1 MTLKGH
7 FWVYSLLTALLV
19 LFCATPELSAAP
31 GKPASAKPD
40 SSTTKKSRAT
50 TTRKATVRPTS
61 AKAVPVK
68 AKQTKAAPAVSSPAF
83 TLHKLGEGA
92 PVVLIVGGIQG
103 DEPGGFSAASLLATH
118 YTVQSG
124 AVWVV
129 PNLNFASILKRSRG
143 AEGDMNRK
151 FADLDA
157 SDPDFAAVRAMQE
170 LIRTPGLQ
178 LVLNLHDG
186 SGFYRPTR
194 VSDERNPQRWG
205 QCIII
210 DKSAMEHA
218 RGDLEKRGEDVLR
231 EVNRTLI
238 TPDHT
243 LYLKNTLTHM
253 GNPEMEKSLSWFAVL
268 NNVPAFGVEASK
280 ALTTDIR
287 AYYHLQ
293 LIEAFLTQ
301 SGVTFTRQ
309 FPLTPKAVA
318 QALGSNLRISFAGGR
333 STLPLENVRFRQVGS
348 LPLPRDA
355 ATHYTVS
362 KPIMAATVEKGE
374 MSLHYGNRV
383 LSRFK
388 VEWMD
393 VDTSIDAMSVAVDG
407 KVREVRFG
415 ESVEVKSD
423 FVVKGKKGFRV
434 NAIGA
439 TKGSDESEISFRRSD
454 FQPRF
459 SLDPSGYV
467 YRVEVYKGKKF
478 AGMFLVSF
486 SGAPKQKQN
495 TLPAVAGR
503 ETNFGM

>member
-1 MTLKGH
+1 MTLKGCLG
-7 FWVYSLLTALLV
+7 VYSLLASLLV

-31 GKPASAKPD
+31 AQSASA
-40 SSTTKKSRAT
+40 A
-50 TTRKATVRPTS
+50 TRKARAAVTRKPVAARSAPAKKPPT
-61 AKAVPVK
+61 AKAVS
-68 AKQTKAAPAVSSPAF
+68 APAF

-129 PNLNFASILKRSRG
+129 PNLNFPSILKRSRG
-143 AEGDMNRK
+143 TEGDMNRK
-151 FADLDA
+151 FANLDA
-157 SDPDFAAVRAMQE
+157 SDPDFAAVRAMQG

-205 QCIII
+205 QCVII
-210 DKSAMEHA
+210 DRSAMEHA

-231 EVNRTLI
+231 EVNRALI

-243 LYLKNTLTHM
+243 LYLKNTLTHK

-280 ALTTDIR
+280 ALTTDVR

-293 LIEAFLTQ
+293 LIEAFLKQ
-301 SGVTFTRQ
+301 SGVSFTRQ
-309 FPLTPKAVA
+309 FQLTPKAVA
-318 QALGSNLRISFAGGR
+318 QALGSDLHIRFAEGR
-333 STLPLENVRFRQVGS
+333 STLPLENVRPRQVGT

-355 ATHYTVS
+355 ATRYTVS

-374 MSLHYGNRV
+374 MVLHYGNRV

-393 VDTSIDAMSVAVDG
+393 VDTSIDSMGVLVDG
-407 KVREVRFG
+407 KLREVRFG
-415 ESVEVKSD
+415 EVVTVKSD
-423 FVVKGKKGFRV
+423 FTVKEKKGFRV

-439 TKGSDESEISFRRSD
+439 TEGNDESDILFRRSN

-459 SLDPSGYV
+459 SLDPAGYV
-467 YRVEVYKGKKF
+467 YRVEVYKDKKF

-486 SGAPKQKQN
+486 AGAPTPPLN

-503 ETNFGM
+503 ETRFGM